1 MFKAEQIF
9 NPIWV
14 LPLFVSVFFSHKS
27 IKSTSF
33 YPTPFRD
40 LIELCEQFVYLR
52 AEFEETFWHPW
63 LGTSSDF
70 MASSPT
76 YDVCRRRQC
85 RKFSV
90 RKFRKF
96 GERHEVLFRAPNS
109 MEACRGACC
118 QFLLEAVRGR
128 YSQSCGAYQR
138 VQAFFERVL
147 YIYLYTTILYIS
159 I

>member
-1 MFKAEQIF
+1 M
-9 NPIWV
+9 
-14 LPLFVSVFFSHKS
+14 SVFFSHKS

-33 YPTPFRD
+33 YPTPFQG

-52 AEFEETFWHPW
+52 AEFEGTFWHPW

-138 VQAFFERVL
+138 VQAFFRTSTIYTDILL
-147 YIYLYTTILYIS
+147 YYTYLYRQRGRARLPRCGS
-159 I
+159 